1 MVKFTSDGN
10 RKENYFHFDARV
22 GFRIYLRFVTVVGM
36 AKAEQQSSEQG
47 VQGRF
52 SYGRF
57 CAVASFMHKNLKKKK
72 IPSIIH
78 GVPGSSIHCSA
89 KKR

>member
-1 MVKFTSDGN
+1 M
-10 RKENYFHFDARV
+10 

-57 CAVASFMHKNLKKKK
+57 CAVVSFMHKSFKKKFMVTRGLQY
-72 IPSIIH
+72 II
-78 GVPGSSIHCSA
+78 A
-89 KKR
+89 QKTNR

>member
-10 RKENYFHFDARV
+10 RKENCFHFDTRV

-57 CAVASFMHKNLKKKK
+57 RAVVSVMHKNLRKKNSKYFMVTRGLQY
-72 IPSIIH
+72 II
-78 GVPGSSIHCSA
+78 A
-89 KKR
+89 QKTN

>member
-57 CAVASFMHKNLKKKK
+57 RAVVSFMHKNLKKKSLK
-72 IPSIIH
+72 YNSWYP
-78 GVPGSSIHCSA
+78 GVFNTLA
-89 KKR
+89 L

>member
-10 RKENYFHFDARV
+10 REENYFHFDARV

-36 AKAEQQSSEQG
+36 AKAEQSSEQG

-57 CAVASFMHKNLKKKK
+57 RAVLSFMHKNLKKYNSWY
-72 IPSIIH
+72 P
-78 GVPGSSIHCSA
+78 GVFNTLA
-89 KKR
+89 L

>member
-1 MVKFTSDGN
+1 
-10 RKENYFHFDARV
+10 
-22 GFRIYLRFVTVVGM
+22 M

-57 CAVASFMHKNLKKKK
+57 RAVVSFMHNF
-72 IPSIIH
+72 IIISR
-78 GVPGSSIHCSA
+78 GLQYIGIVAQKTNRQKTIDLGRQYTARGEGTPLMSKCA
-89 KKR
+89 EL

>member
-1 MVKFTSDGN
+1 
-10 RKENYFHFDARV
+10 
-22 GFRIYLRFVTVVGM
+22 M

-57 CAVASFMHKNLKKKK
+57 CAVVSFMYKNLKKKV
-72 IPSIIH
+72 PIIIY
-78 GVPGSSIHCSA
+78 GVPGSSL
-89 KKR
+89 

>member
-1 MVKFTSDGN
+1 MGIEKKT
-10 RKENYFHFDARV
+10 HFDARV

-36 AKAEQQSSEQG
+36 AKAEQSSEQG

-57 CAVASFMHKNLKKKK
+57 RAVASFMHKNLKKSLKYNSWY
-72 IPSIIH
+72 P
-78 GVPGSSIHCSA
+78 GVFNTLA
-89 KKR
+89 L

>member
-1 MVKFTSDGN
+1 
-10 RKENYFHFDARV
+10 
-22 GFRIYLRFVTVVGM
+22 M

-57 CAVASFMHKNLKKKK
+57 RAVASFMHKNLKKKN
-72 IPSIIH
+72 IPSI
-78 GVPGSSIHCSA
+78 PGSSIHCSA
-89 KKR
+89 KNKLIMLLKTIGNNRHRTPILQPEVKERP